1 MRIEPVLA
9 PEQRALRRRVLRAAI
24 GGAVPRALGPVA
36 GAATAA
42 LASLESLASTASG
55 ASAGAGST
63 GGSGPAVSADPAPTL
78 DAAIRAFTG
87 GAPVRAG
94 KVRVQIAPLVDNGNT
109 VPLTVSVDHPMR
121 AEDHVAA
128 IAVFSERNPQHE
140 VASFGL
146 GPRNPYARV
155 STRIRLATSQKL
167 VAIARLSDGSHWSG
181 EFDVIVTLAAC
192 IED

>member
-1 MRIEPVLA
+1 MLGGAVA
-9 PEQRALRRRVLRAAI
+9 GVVGGALGGALG
-24 GGAVPRALGPVA
+24 GGAVPAGLRAVVA
-36 GAATAA
+36 AVAWR
-42 LASLESLASTASG
+42 ASAPASLASTA
-55 ASAGAGST
+55 ASQSPPDA
-63 GGSGPAVSADPAPTL
+63 APSL

-109 VPLTVSVDHPMR
+109 VPLSVTVDHPMR
-121 AEDHVAA
+121 ADDHVAA

-146 GPRNPYARV
+146 SPRNPAAKV

-167 VAIARLSDGSHWSG
+167 VAVARLSDGSHWSG
-181 EFDVIVTLAAC
+181 EVDVIVTLAAC